1 MTNRVLL
8 ALVCVLLVVR
18 LPSLVQ
24 PMGAD
29 QGLYAYIG
37 DRIRSG
43 GLPYRDAWDQK
54 PPAIHVTYAVMR
66 AVLPRDAAVPA
77 ADLIAAALI
86 AALLWQLGGVLGGG
100 LVGAWAAVVFLL
112 LSNPAFARLGGV
124 SVRAQCETFIA
135 LAVTVAFALLAR
147 SRNTH
152 KPNRLYV
159 SAGASLGIAFAFK
172 YNAIPYV
179 LAALVALLVWKR
191 LTLKAIVM
199 MVAGFLVPVVVL
211 MVWFA
216 VGHGLRDLYDA
227 TITYNVRYSG
237 ETYEGPWHAIS
248 YLLTFPIRHARV
260 DALWLV
266 GGAGCAVLLAAAR
279 RGVERLVPVV
289 WTAAACLTIA
299 VNGSRDLPQ
308 YFVQAAPALALA
320 AAWGAMFLRTASRIV
335 NALIVVVIVVA
346 IWRVDDFPK
355 LVDNTR
361 HDTRFMTGTMSRSE
375 HLSRYGDRTTRKY
388 SALAMEE
395 LGAFMR
401 SNSVPGDAVYVFGFS
416 SGAYVRAGR
425 TSASRFFWSRPVIV
439 GFNRDQPGYG
449 VSGLLDDLRR
459 TSPAIVALQQRDWY
473 PDVDD
478 SAHFFMTTPILANWL
493 RDGYH
498 QSPGPE
504 GFDIWMKRA
513 PVQ

>member
-8 ALVCVLLVVR
+8 ALACVLLAVR

-37 DRIRSG
+37 ERVRSG
-43 GLPYRDAWDQK
+43 AVPYRDAWDQK

-86 AALLWQLGGVLGGG
+86 AILLWRLGAALAGPF
-100 LVGAWAAVVFLL
+100 VGPWSAVVFLF

-135 LAVTVAFALLAR
+135 LAVTAAFVCLVG
-147 SRNTH
+147 SRNSRKQTAMY
-152 KPNRLYV
+152 LM
-159 SAGASLGIAFAFK
+159 AGALFGIAFAFK
-172 YNAIPYV
+172 YNAIAYV
-179 LAALVALLVWKR
+179 LAGLFALLVWRR
-191 LTLKAIVM
+191 LTVRAILWIGV
-199 MVAGFLVPVVVL
+199 GFLAPVAL
-211 MVWFA
+211 FAGWFA
-216 VGHGLRDLYDA
+216 IAHGLGDLYDA

-237 ETYEGPWHAIS
+237 ETYSGPWNAIA

-266 GGAGCAVLLAAAR
+266 GGAGCAVLLVAAR
-279 RGVERLVPVV
+279 RGLDRLVPVG

-299 VNGSRDLPQ
+299 INGSRDLPQ

-320 AAWGAMFLRTASRIV
+320 AAWGATFLRTPSRIA
-335 NALIVVVIVVA
+335 NTVVACAIAIA
-346 IWRVDDFPK
+346 IWRVNDFAK
-355 LVDNTR
+355 LVDNTH
-361 HDTRFMTGTMSRSE
+361 HDLRFMTGAMTRNE
-375 HLSRYGDRTTRKY
+375 HLARYGDRATRKY
-388 SALAMEE
+388 SALAMDE
-395 LGAFMR
+395 LGEFMQ
-401 SNSVPGDAVYVFGFS
+401 SHSAPADTVYVFGFS

-425 TSASRFFWSRPVIV
+425 ASASRFFWSRPVIV
-439 GFNRDQPGYG
+439 GFNEGRPGYG
-449 VSGLLDDLRR
+449 VSGLVDDLRR
-459 TSPAIVALQQRDWY
+459 NSPAIVALQQRDWY

-478 SAHFFMTTPILANWL
+478 SAHFFMTTAALASWL
-493 RDGYH
+493 REGY
-498 QSPGPE
+498 QPATGPE

-513 PVQ
+513 SPQ

>member
-29 QGLYAYIG
+29 QGLYAYVG
-37 DRIRSG
+37 DRIRTA

-66 AVLPRDAAVPA
+66 AMLPRDAAVPA
-77 ADLIAAALI
+77 TDLIVAALV
-86 AALLWQLGGVLGGG
+86 ATLLWHLGGALGGG
-100 LVGAWAAVVFLL
+100 LVGAWSAVVFLL

-135 LAVTVAFALLAR
+135 LAITAALACLARGRNAQRATALYVAAGALLG
-147 SRNTH
+147 
-152 KPNRLYV
+152 L
-159 SAGASLGIAFAFK
+159 AFAFK
-172 YNAIPYV
+172 YNAVAYV
-179 LAALVALLVWKR
+179 LAAVFALIVWRRLTPKAVVALGV
-191 LTLKAIVM
+191 
-199 MVAGFLVPVVVL
+199 GFLGPVAIAFG
-211 MVWFA
+211 WFA
-216 VGHGLRDLYDA
+216 AGHGLRDLYDA

-237 ETYEGPWHAIS
+237 ETYQGPWHAVS

-266 GGAGCAVLLAAAR
+266 GGAGCAVLLVAAR
-279 RGVERLVPVV
+279 RGLERLVPVA

-299 VNGSRDLPQ
+299 INGSRDLPQ

-320 AAWGAMFLRTASRIV
+320 AAWGATFLRTSSRIA
-335 NALIVVVIVVA
+335 NTLIVGVIVVA
-346 IWRVDDFPK
+346 VWRVNDFGK
-355 LVDNTR
+355 LLDNTR
-361 HDTRFMTGTMSRSE
+361 FDLRFMTGTMTRAE
-375 HLSRYGDRTTRKY
+375 HLARYGDRTTRKY
-388 SALAMEE
+388 SALAINE
-395 LGAFMR
+395 LGAFME
-401 SNSVPGDAVYVFGFS
+401 SHSTSTDSVYVFGFS

-439 GFNRDQPGYG
+439 GFNEGRSGYG
-449 VSGLLDDLRR
+449 VPGLLEDLRR
-459 TSPAIVALQQRDWY
+459 NQPAIVALQQRDWY

-478 SAHFFMTTPILANWL
+478 SAHFFMATPKLANWL
-493 RDGYH
+493 RDGYEP
-498 QSPGPE
+498 STGPE
-504 GFDIWMKRA
+504 GFDIWMKKA
-513 PVQ
+513 PAQ

>member
-66 AVLPRDAAVPA
+66 SMLPRDTAVPA
-77 ADLIAAALI
+77 ADLITAALI
-86 AALLWQLGGVLGGG
+86 AVLLWRLGNSLAGGY
-100 LVGAWAAVVFLL
+100 VGAWSSLVFLL
-112 LSNPAFARLGGV
+112 LSNPAFARLAGV

-135 LAVTVAFALLAR
+135 LAVTGAFVCLAR
-147 SRNTH
+147 SRNTD
-152 KPNRLYV
+152 NSLV
-159 SAGASLGIAFAFK
+159 WQVAAGVLLGVAFAFK
-172 YNAIPYV
+172 YNAIAYLP
-179 LAALVALLVWKR
+179 AALFALLVWKR
-191 LTLKAIVM
+191 LTLKALVGM
-199 MVAGFLVPVVVL
+199 GVGFLVPIAL
-211 MVWFA
+211 IGAWFTA
-216 VGHGLRDLYDA
+216 GHGLRDLYDA

-237 ETYEGPWHAIS
+237 ETYEGPWHAVS

-266 GGAGCAVLLAAAR
+266 GGAGCAVLLVAAR

-299 VNGSRDLPQ
+299 INGSRDLPQ

-320 AAWGAMFLRTASRIV
+320 AAWGAMFLCTTSRIANTV
-335 NALIVVVIVVA
+335 IICLIVVGV
-346 IWRVDDFPK
+346 WRVNDFGK

-361 HDTRFMTGTMSRSE
+361 HDLRFMTGAISRNE

-388 SALAMEE
+388 SALAMDE
-395 LGAFMR
+395 LGAFMQ
-401 SNSVPGDAVYVFGFS
+401 SHSTSADTVYVFGFS

-439 GFNRDQPGYG
+439 GFNGDQPGYG

-459 TSPAIVALQQRDWY
+459 NRPAIVALQQRDWY

-478 SAHFFMTTPILANWL
+478 SAHFFMTTPSLANWV
-493 RDGYH
+493 RDGY
-498 QSPGPE
+498 QPSSGPE
-504 GFDIWMKRA
+504 GFDIWMKKA

>member
-8 ALVCVLLVVR
+8 ALACVLLVVR

-37 DRIRSG
+37 ERIRTG
-43 GLPYRDAWDQK
+43 AVPYRDAWDQK

-77 ADLIAAALI
+77 ADLMVAALI
-86 AALLWQLGGVLGGG
+86 ATLLWQLGGALGAPF
-100 LVGAWAAVVFLL
+100 VGPWAAVVFLF

-135 LAVTVAFALLAR
+135 LAVTAAFVCLAR
-147 SRNTH
+147 SRNARQPTAMH
-152 KPNRLYV
+152 LL
-159 SAGASLGIAFAFK
+159 AGALFGIAFAFK
-172 YNAIPYV
+172 YNAIAYL
-179 LAALVALLVWKR
+179 LAGLFALLVWNR
-191 LTLKAIVM
+191 LTARAILWIGI
-199 MVAGFLVPVVVL
+199 GFLAPVAL
-211 MVWFA
+211 FAGWFA
-216 VGHGLRDLYDA
+216 IARGLGDLYDA

-237 ETYEGPWHAIS
+237 ETYKGPWDAVT

-266 GGAGCAVLLAAAR
+266 GGAGCAVLLVAAR
-279 RGVERLVPVV
+279 RGVERLMPVA

-299 VNGSRDLPQ
+299 INGSRDLPQ

-320 AAWGAMFLRTASRIV
+320 AAWGAMFLRTPSRIANTV
-335 NALIVVVIVVA
+335 LACAIAIA
-346 IWRVDDFPK
+346 IWRVNDFGK

-361 HDTRFMTGTMSRSE
+361 HDLRFMTGAMTRND
-375 HLSRYGDRTTRKY
+375 HLARYGDRTTRKY

-395 LGAFMR
+395 LGGFMQ
-401 SNSVPGDAVYVFGFS
+401 SHSTPVDTVYVFGFS
-416 SGAYVRAGR
+416 SAAYVRAGR
-425 TSASRFFWSRPVIV
+425 ASASRFFWSRPVIV
-439 GFNRDQPGYG
+439 GFNEGRPGYG
-449 VSGLLDDLRR
+449 VAGLLEDLRR
-459 TSPAIVALQQRDWY
+459 SNPAIVALQQRDWY

-478 SAHFFMTTPILANWL
+478 SAHFFMTTAALATWL
-493 RDGYH
+493 RDSY
-498 QSPGPE
+498 QPSTGPE
-504 GFDIWMKRA
+504 GFDIWMKKA
-513 PVQ
+513 PAQ